1 MPDQITATQTM
12 NTPSTTPT
20 TTTAPTASWIDGL
33 KPELKSFVQ
42 EHGFKEP
49 TEVLEPYQNLLKL
62 RGVAADK
69 LIRTPDS
76 YSDAKEQESAW
87 NSIYDRLGR
96 PKAAT
101 EYGIENKDDAE
112 NTKFISETFHK
123 LGLNKT
129 QATEAY
135 KAFAERQA
143 NLQKTSIENQQMM
156 AKQSLDKL
164 RQEWGGTFENNI
176 QLAKSGQKALG
187 WDDKMVDSVANAIG
201 IDRALKALNDA
212 GRRVG
217 EGQFIQGNKGDVT
230 HTPDTAKAKIDQL
243 RSDKNFTEKLLS
255 GDAMAKA
262 QWQTLHEQWAQGQ
275 NYG

>member
-1 MPDQITATQTM
+1 MADQITATQTL
-12 NTPSTTPT
+12 S
-20 TTTAPTASWIDGL
+20 APPLTSQVIPPAASWVDSL
-33 KPELKSFVQ
+33 KPELKTFVQ
-42 EHGFKEP
+42 EHGIKEP
-49 TEVLEPYQNLLKL
+49 TEVIEPYQNLLKL

-76 YSDAKEQESAW
+76 YSDAKEQEAAW

-96 PKAAT
+96 PKTPA
-101 EYGIENKDDAE
+101 EYGIENAE
-112 NTKFISETFHK
+112 HAEDSKFLAETFHK
-123 LGLNKT
+123 LGLNKN
-129 QATEAY
+129 QAAEISKAVTERA
-135 KAFAERQA
+135 A
-143 NLQKTSIENQQMM
+143 NATKGFQENQQLL
-156 AKQSLDKL
+156 AKQSVDKL
-164 RQEWGGTFENNI
+164 RQEWGSTYDSNM

-217 EGQFIQGNKGDVT
+217 EGTYIQGNTGNVT
-230 HTPDTAKAKIDQL
+230 HTPDTAKSKIDQL
-243 RSDKNFTEKLLS
+243 RTDKSFTDKLMS

-262 QWQTLHEQWAQGQ
+262 QWDALHSQWASGQ